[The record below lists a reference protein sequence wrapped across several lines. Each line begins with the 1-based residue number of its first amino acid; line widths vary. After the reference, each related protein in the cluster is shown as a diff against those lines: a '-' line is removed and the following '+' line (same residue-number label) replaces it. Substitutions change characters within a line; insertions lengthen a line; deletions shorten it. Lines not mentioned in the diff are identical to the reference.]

1 MIQEYLFTTDKYK
14 ADLESLVIP
23 EKVFKEVEDIEDS
36 ECWTLTLSIDSESE
50 EAAKLLDP
58 LNIQICEK
66 YNPTVLS
73 NECSVYF
80 NKSLFPIANEFERKL
95 RKLLYLASSLQGDN
109 ESHNVISDLEVK
121 DLGEIFTTLFSDVNF
136 VKGVKELVNQKTWQF
151 TRTELL
157 AAIEKLE
164 ENTLWAT
171 LLGNNLV
178 KTLCKRFGELRTY
191 RNDVM
196 HAHNIDYNTFKT
208 ARNLFKKVNSEL
220 DLAIGKLIGAKKENE
235 EVTPVDF
242 NSTLSSA
249 LAATQSQVDAINL
262 FATSE
267 VLRDIVSRQPI
278 ISQEVLNALSETSRY
293 SLEEYTLKAAGIES
307 IASIR
312 ETTKLQRDIITSAT
326 RAMREIEK
334 QFTTYKIDI
343 PPAVKELQQRLSEI
357 NFGASPHNG
366 ETKQDDEEENSN
378 G

>member
-23 EKVFKEVEDIEDS
+23 EKVFKEVEEIEDS

-164 ENTLWAT
+164 ENTLWAA

-278 ISQEVLNALSETSRY
+278 ISQEVLNALSETSR
-293 SLEEYTLKAAGIES
+293 LYTLKAAGIES

-312 ETTKLQRDIITSAT
+312 ETTKLQRDMITSAT